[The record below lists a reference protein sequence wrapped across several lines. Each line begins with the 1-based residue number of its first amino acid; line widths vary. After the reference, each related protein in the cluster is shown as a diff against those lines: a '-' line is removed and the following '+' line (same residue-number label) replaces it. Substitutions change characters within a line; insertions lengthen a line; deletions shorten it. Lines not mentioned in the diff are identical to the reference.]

1 MLLGYHHLAGMMG
14 SSGLILDYNIN
25 TNVNI
30 PHEGSNTQ
38 SIYYNGT
45 VGYNFGSWR
54 IRSDYQG
61 NYNRTSGD
69 AENNK
74 DLLNFYSSLWISR
87 DPQFKSLT

>member
-1 MLLGYHHLAGMMG
+1 M
-14 SSGLILDYNIN
+14 
-25 TNVNI
+25 V
-30 PHEGSNTQ
+30 
-38 SIYYNGT
+38 T

-74 DLLNFYSSLWISR
+74 DLLNFTRVYGYRAIRSL
-87 DPQFKSLT
+87 KV